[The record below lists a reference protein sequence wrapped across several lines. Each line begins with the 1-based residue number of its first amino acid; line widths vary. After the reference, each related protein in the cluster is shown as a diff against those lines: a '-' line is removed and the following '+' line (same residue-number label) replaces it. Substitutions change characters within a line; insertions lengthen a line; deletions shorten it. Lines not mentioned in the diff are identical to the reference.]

1 MSFGA
6 TRPRALHGTKRHA
19 RAAPSASFGSNIR
32 RRAKSDRTTSAI
44 PDVPREIGDGMG
56 RETGGPGQGAG
67 SGEGGKVKGCTSYR
81 GLSRGVGWA

>member
-32 RRAKSDRTTSAI
+32 RRAKSDKTTSAI

-56 RETGGPGQGAG
+56 GNRG
-67 SGEGGKVKGCTSYR
+67 SGARDG
-81 GLSRGVGWA
+81 SRGGREG